1 MRRRRSIAALEGVA
15 LVSHGAAADWLL
27 LAVDFAL
34 GVLSAHGSGWQ
45 HTGVLAD
52 MLETGVL
59 ASGAVFRRIALAAHA
74 GDHCVANE
82 AAGAGADGAFVAL
95 SVGAGVAVGT
105 SSAGIVGAQVGVSEG
120 AAGLEGMARH
130 VLRAGAD
137 GLVVLYMAVGSGA
150 ASTDAR
156 V

>member
-1 MRRRRSIAALEGVA
+1 MSLGQEQMA
-15 LVSHGAAADWLL
+15 LL
-27 LAVDFAL
+27 L
-34 GVLSAHGSGWQ
+34 
-45 HTGVLAD
+45 T
-52 MLETGVL
+52 
-59 ASGAVFRRIALAAHA
+59 
-74 GDHCVANE
+74 
-82 AAGAGADGAFVAL
+82 
-95 SVGAGVAVGT
+95 
-105 SSAGIVGAQVGVSEG
+105 VSEG